1 MYLYYANL
9 INELHGWMTIG
20 SILVRRK
27 LGNQGLVGGVRRKL
41 GNQGLVGGVLSSVDS
56 SGDISIYCSNI
67 GISSIIISYMHKRTW
82 INCLIG
88 PKQVREP
95 AKKVPY
101 TFSQLKHAVC

>member
-9 INELHGWMTIG
+9 TNELHGWMTIG
-20 SILVRRK
+20 SIL
-27 LGNQGLVGGVRRKL
+27 VRRKL